1 MNSIQSITKG
11 LQLSKSLLVSSIIIG
26 EPYTGKMTLVKSI
39 YPQSF
44 YVDANNLQELESA
57 LENYDE
63 IIIYNFEAIINIKN
77 LDFQNKRVIAIAN
90 KTRDLKS
97 IEEHFAFIYHMPSLK
112 DRTEDVAELTHELS
126 NEIQRDLMIEQ
137 DVTIDPKSLDLSQNF
152 KSFKVSLYKQ
162 LIKKSLTPQD
172 IEDVLYDFFLKNLD
186 GKNEYRDHIS
196 IYEKPL
202 ITAGLKKYKSQL
214 QLADVLGLNR
224 NTLRKKINEL
234 NLD

>member
-1 MNSIQSITKG
+1 MNTVQNITKG

-39 YPQSF
+39 YPQSL
-44 YVDANNLQELESA
+44 YIDANNLEELEGA
-57 LENYDE
+57 LESYDE

-77 LDFQNKRVIAIAN
+77 IDMQNKRIIAIAN

-97 IEEHFAFIYHMPSLK
+97 IEESFAFIYHMPSLK
-112 DRTEDVAELTHELS
+112 DRPEDVKELS
-126 NEIQRDLMIEQ
+126 EKLSYDIQKDLMIEQ
-137 DVTIDPKSLDLSQNF
+137 NVMIDPTTLDLTQNF

-162 LIKKSLTPQD
+162 LIKKSLTPED
-172 IEDVLYDFFLKNLD
+172 IEDILYDYFLENLD
-186 GKNEYRDHIS
+186 GKNGYRDYIG

-224 NTLRKKINEL
+224 NTLRKKIKEL

>member
-1 MNSIQSITKG
+1 
-11 LQLSKSLLVSSIIIG
+11 
-26 EPYTGKMTLVKSI
+26 
-39 YPQSF
+39 
-44 YVDANNLQELESA
+44 
-57 LENYDE
+57 
-63 IIIYNFEAIINIKN
+63 
-77 LDFQNKRVIAIAN
+77 
-90 KTRDLKS
+90 
-97 IEEHFAFIYHMPSLK
+97 
-112 DRTEDVAELTHELS
+112 
-126 NEIQRDLMIEQ
+126 MIEQ